1 MYTGEDFKM
10 VEGSEDVKVALDRR
24 LKLQN
29 ETSFLGVG
37 TEVA

>member
-10 VEGSEDVKVALDRR
+10 VEGSDGVKVVLDRR

-29 ETSFLGVG
+29 ETS
-37 TEVA
+37 